1 MGPFRRVNALVRL
14 ENARA
19 RATIRKKTE
28 TRFLSFRGEKGRV
41 EEGKKG
47 GGNEPWEDMVYW
59 KLAGIKWRGAEF
71 MDSGETVSWN
81 RQIKQKSS
89 RTASKNR
96 SYWRGG
102 CKFLEI

>member
-41 EEGKKG
+41 EEGKEG
-47 GGNEPWEDMVYW
+47 GKTNHGKTWFI
-59 KLAGIKWRGAEF
+59 G
-71 MDSGETVSWN
+71 
-81 RQIKQKSS
+81 SS
-89 RTASKNR
+89 RV
-96 SYWRGG
+96 
-102 CKFLEI
+102 